1 MFEIPDAKRYGTHHY
16 HPRMKYDPLTRGRVR
31 RDELFGDSDASSR
44 SGSDDEDGDA
54 ESLRARMNAKIA
66 QSLGLRTGETRLDG
80 VFTPDTQRQGD
91 SSGVLDA
98 DEDEA
103 EDDGFEFRLFNS
115 SEAAPKIVLEDESEP
130 QGEGGL
136 VAGRPHSSYLVA
148 EVPARL
154 KMQYDYAAVSGEDIM
169 ARSSQRFWGQEL
181 PWKVRNVS
189 MVRTADGKVDDK
201 VASDD
206 DGLARRKRPG
216 KKRRIALRTK
226 ERAQKERREAAA
238 KRGTEKED
246 HLKDKKKRMNRL
258 KKLRRRA
265 KDREKKMG
273 VKGDAEGSD
282 AGGSNA
288 EGSDV
293 DDLE

>member
-1 MFEIPDAKRYGTHHY
+1 
-16 HPRMKYDPLTRGRVR
+16 MKYDSLTCGRVR
-31 RDELFGDSDASSR
+31 REELFGDSDASSR

-66 QSLGLRTGETRLDG
+66 QSLGLRTDETRLDD
-80 VFTPDTQRQGD
+80 VLTPATQNQDD
-91 SSGVLDA
+91 SSGGPDA
-98 DEDEA
+98 EEDEA

-136 VAGRPHSSYLVA
+136 VAGRPHSAYLVA
-148 EVPARL
+148 KVPARL
-154 KMQYDYAAVSGEDIM
+154 KMQYDYAATSGEDIM

-181 PWKVRNVS
+181 PWKVRTVS
-189 MVRTADGKVDDK
+189 VVRRADGKVDGK

-206 DGLARRKRPG
+206 DEGPARRKRPG

-226 ERAQKERREAAA
+226 ERAEKEKREAAA

-246 HLKDKKKRMNRL
+246 HLKDKKKRLNRL

-265 KDREKKMG
+265 KDREKKTA
-273 VKGDAEGSD
+273 VKGDAE
-282 AGGSNA
+282 AGDDDSS
-288 EGSDV
+288 EGS
-293 DDLE
+293 E